1 MITFTILVCVL
12 AILFR
17 ILFLRRRK
25 VNGKEMMFCEC
36 KIYGKFMD
44 SEIPIDDIK
53 FFLVEISFE

>member
-25 VNGKEMMFCEC
+25 VNGKEKKNCEC